1 MMKARRMVYVLSLD
15 ATVSGTGANE
25 TGFLRGARRRGV
37 GLASAAGFSGALF
50 TAGSIG
56 VVAALAVAVLA
67 RRAAGLA
74 AAFTDT
80 FAGALAGAAGLTV
93 ADFARTFGSDTFAT
107 AGSVA
112 AVAGVFL
119 TAAGFAASGF
129 WAGAAFAADFGVAGA
144 LATVSSLVT
153 VAGLAF
159 AFGAARFGADLAAT
173 GLPVSPCNI
182 VVSFKAGYIPEK
194 RINCVATC
202 ICISTEA
209 RQNDTLES
217 HMSNG
222 DLGSYIIS
230 LP

>member
-1 MMKARRMVYVLSLD
+1 MMKARRMDYVLSLD

-80 FAGALAGAAGLTV
+80 FAGAAGLTV

-107 AGSVA
+107 AGLVA

-173 GLPVSPCNI
+173 GLPVSPCN
-182 VVSFKAGYIPEK
+182 VVLPFKAGYIPEK